1 MKELGVR
8 ELNLDFE
15 DKFPVRSSINE
26 IILKFIA
33 AVQIDIHVHAPVL
46 LRAYHLHSFHAWF
59 SFHASGIVANHA
71 ERES

>member
-46 LRAYHLHSFHAWF
+46 LRAYHLHSFHA
-59 SFHASGIVANHA
+59 
-71 ERES
+71 